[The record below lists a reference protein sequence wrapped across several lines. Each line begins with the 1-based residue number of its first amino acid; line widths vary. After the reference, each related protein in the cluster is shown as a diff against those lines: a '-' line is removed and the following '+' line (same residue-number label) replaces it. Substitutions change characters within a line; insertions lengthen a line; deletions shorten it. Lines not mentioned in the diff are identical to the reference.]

1 MNSILKHRGDKD
13 ILTDAELISNSTVLI
28 IAGSE
33 TTATL
38 LSGGTYW
45 LLQTPSALRK
55 VTDEVR
61 NAFENEEDINFT
73 NATARLPYMLA
84 CLEEGFRMYPP
95 VPARLSRC
103 TLPGAPTD
111 ISGYQIAAGVSVS
124 NSF

>member
-1 MNSILKHRGDKD
+1 MDSMLKHRGDKD
-13 ILTDAELISNSTVLI
+13 VLTDAELISNSTVLI

-38 LSGGTYW
+38 LSGATYW

-61 NAFENEEDINFT
+61 NAFENEDINFT
-73 NATARLPYMLA
+73 NETARLPYMLA

-95 VPARLSRC
+95 APAGLPRC